1 MKRTCH
7 NLCYWASLVVVIQ
20 LLCSCTWLIK
30 IPIILAR
37 VDYSIDGASKSVAI
51 YRYKKLIYDGDDPF
65 IWLAHPLLSYHNEE
79 SGVEGSFAYLR
90 VGLDGNIGDVGFYI
104 EGISE
109 TRYFMEGEKYHLSPI
124 DSLYSYV
131 DLYKLFTVN
140 KEPHK
145 DYVSFIF
152 WCPGFEPSRY
162 IVNNEAS
169 WCSFS
174 LPGGDTVLR
183 VTFELNAINKDTK
196 EPKAVKGCI
205 DLTKSVDLGRRD
217 DIFVKQGD
225 E

>member
-1 MKRTCH
+1 MNRICH

-20 LLCSCTWLIK
+20 LLSSCTWLIK
-30 IPIILAR
+30 NPIILAR
-37 VDYSIDGASKSVAI
+37 VDYSIDGASNSVAI
-51 YRYKKLIYDGDDPF
+51 YQDRKLVYEYDDPS
-65 IWLAHPLLSYHNEE
+65 IWMAHPLLSYHNEE
-79 SGVEGSFAYLR
+79 SGVEGSFASLSVSCEHTGEVVFYI
-90 VGLDGNIGDVGFYI
+90 VGL
-104 EGISE
+104 SE
-109 TRYFMEGEKYHLSPI
+109 TRYFVEGEKYQLS
-124 DSLYSYV
+124 SSNSVYSYTDGV
-131 DLYKLFTVN
+131 TVKN
-140 KEPHK
+140 EPHK

-152 WCPGFEPSRY
+152 WCHGFEQSRY